1 MTPAKPAS
9 GHSLRRRLLVSVMA
23 AILIGALFQGVSAYR
38 SALAQADTLFDY
50 HLQQMANSLLGG
62 PALPPLRLDEPRQ
75 GSTGYVIQIWSADGT
90 HVFQSSHVV
99 LPPRAVLGFDDV
111 TQNGTRYRVFSVQTP
126 VQTIQIA
133 QNMDDRQARARNLAA
148 HAVLPM
154 ALIAPL
160 LMLVLW
166 WIINRSMAPLERT
179 RQQVA
184 ARAADDLTALPEG
197 GLPDEVLPLVQEINL
212 LFGRLHESFDAQR
225 AFVANA
231 AHELR
236 SPLTALKIQAQ
247 SLARSNDPQAQQ
259 LAVTRLNQGVDRAI
273 ALMQQLLVLA
283 RQESNETDHGYL
295 QRINLLD
302 LSVQVV
308 DEALPQ
314 AQAKG
319 ITLSFEGPQPWLGQA
334 PRGGARQLGNGPAFP
349 HDGQTPVWIDGHADN
364 LAILLRNLVENAVKY
379 TPQDGSVVV
388 CVSEQDG
395 CASVSVEDSGPGIAH
410 NEREHMFE
418 RFVRGAA
425 QQTSGSGLGLSIA
438 RAIALRHGASLTL
451 DESHRLGGL
460 RAEVAFKTPRSK

>member
-1 MTPAKPAS
+1 MTPAAPTH

-62 PALPPLRLDEPRQ
+62 PALPPLRLDQTRND
-75 GSTGYVIQIWSADGT
+75 SAGYVIQIWSSDGS

-133 QNMDDRQARARNLAA
+133 QNMDDRLARARALAA
-148 HAVLPM
+148 QALLPM
-154 ALIAPL
+154 ALVAPL

-197 GLPDEVLPLVQEINL
+197 GLPEEVLPLVQEINL

-236 SPLTALKIQAQ
+236 SPLTALKLQAQ

-259 LAVTRLNQGVDRAI
+259 LAVTRLNQGVDRVI

-283 RQESNETDHGYL
+283 RQESTESDHTAP
-295 QRINLLD
+295 QRINLCE
-302 LSVQVV
+302 LSGQVV
-308 DEALPQ
+308 DDTLPQ
-314 AQAKG
+314 ARAKG
-319 ITLSFEGPQPWLGQA
+319 ITLTCECEA
-334 PRGGARQLGNGPAFP
+334 
-349 HDGQTPVWIDGHADN
+349 PVWIYGQADN
-364 LAILLRNLVENAVKY
+364 LSILLRNLVENAVKY
-379 TPQDGSVVV
+379 TPREGRVVV
-388 CVSEQDG
+388 CVAAQEG
-395 CASVSVEDSGPGIAH
+395 GATVSVEDSGPGIAP

-418 RFVRGAA
+418 RFVRGAT
-425 QQTSGSGLGLSIA
+425 QQTTGSGLGLSIA
-438 RAIALRHGASLTL
+438 KAIALRHGARLTL
-451 DESHRLGGL
+451 GESDRLGGL
-460 RAEVAFKTPRSK
+460 RAEVVFTKPLSK